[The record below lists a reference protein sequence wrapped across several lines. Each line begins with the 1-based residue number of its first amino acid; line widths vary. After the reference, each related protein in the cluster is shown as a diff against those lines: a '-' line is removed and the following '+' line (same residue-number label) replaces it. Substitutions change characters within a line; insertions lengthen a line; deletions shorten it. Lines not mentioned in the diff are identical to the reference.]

1 MENKVLAVVAGNE
14 ITQKDLEDIINKYP
28 EDRRMYLNTERGRK
42 ELLEQTIAFELFNKF
57 GNEIG
62 LDNTDEYKNTLNS
75 LAKELLTQMSV
86 QKILSDV
93 TVTEEEIKKFYED
106 NKEQFMD
113 KETVSAKHILVESE
127 DAAKQIKEEIDN
139 GSISFENAA
148 AKYSSCPS
156 KEEGGNLG
164 EFGRGMMVPEF
175 ENMAFSSEVG
185 KVTDPVQTQF
195 GYHLILVEKKN
206 EAKEKSFEEV
216 KDMVANQLMQQAQ
229 QKKYV
234 DMVFELESKYG
245 VDRK

>member
-14 ITQKDLEDIINKYP
+14 ITQEDLEDIINKYP

-93 TVTEEEIKKFYED
+93 TVTEEEVKKFYED

-127 DAAKQIKEEIDN
+127 EAAKKIKEEIDN
-139 GSISFENAA
+139 GSISFEDAA

-206 EAKEKSFEEV
+206 EPKEKSFDEV

-234 DMVFELESKYG
+234 DMVLELESKYG

>member
-14 ITQKDLEDIINKYP
+14 ITQKALEDIINKYP

-62 LDNTDEYKNTLNS
+62 LDKTDEYKNTLNS
-75 LAKELLTQMSV
+75 LAKELLTQITV

-93 TVTEEEIKKFYED
+93 TVTEDEIKKFYEE
-106 NKEQFMD
+106 NKAKFMD
-113 KETVSAKHILVESE
+113 QEKVSAKHILVETE
-127 DAAKQIKEEIDN
+127 EAAQKIKEQIDN
-139 GSISFENAA
+139 GEISFEDAA

-185 KVTDPVQTQF
+185 KVTEPVQTQF
-195 GYHLILVEKKN
+195 GYHLILVEHKT
-206 EAKEKSFEEV
+206 EAKEKLFEEV

-234 DMVFELESKYG
+234 DMVLELENKYG
-245 VDRK
+245 VERK

>member
-1 MENKVLAVVAGNE
+1 
-14 ITQKDLEDIINKYP
+14 
-28 EDRRMYLNTERGRK
+28 
-42 ELLEQTIAFELFNKF
+42 
-57 GNEIG
+57 
-62 LDNTDEYKNTLNS
+62 
-75 LAKELLTQMSV
+75 MSV

-106 NKEQFMD
+106 NKEQFTD

-127 DAAKQIKEEIDN
+127 DVAKKIKEEIGN
-139 GSISFENAA
+139 GSISFEDAA

-164 EFGRGMMVPEF
+164 EFGRGMMVPEI

-206 EAKEKSFEEV
+206 EPTEKSFEEV

-234 DMVFELESKYG
+234 DMVLELESKYG

>member
-14 ITQKDLEDIINKYP
+14 ITQRDLEDIINKYP
-28 EDRRMYLNTERGRK
+28 QDRKMYLNTERGRK

-57 GNEIG
+57 GAEIE
-62 LDNTDEYKNTLNS
+62 LDKTDDYKETLNS
-75 LAKELLTQMSV
+75 LAKELLTQMVV

-93 TVTEEEIKKFYED
+93 TVTDEEIKKFYEE
-106 NKEQFMD
+106 NKAQFMD
-113 KETVSAKHILVESE
+113 KETVSAKHILVETE
-127 DAAKQIKEEIDN
+127 EAAKKIKEEID
-139 GSISFENAA
+139 SEAISFEDAA

-175 ENMAFSSEVG
+175 ENIAFSAEIG

-195 GYHLILVEKKN
+195 GYHLILVENKN
-206 EAKEKSFEEV
+206 EAKEKAFDEV

-234 DMVFELESKYG
+234 DMVLELENKYG
-245 VDRK
+245 VERK